1 MLKKPFLLFFSL
13 LGAIFIL
20 ASCSIGKDAVT
31 DTKYKVS
38 LQQAA
43 EIYEKEAGNSKPLVN
58 VQFDTEPASDYSYI
72 FTNETETLY
81 VNPETGKVTKNT
93 EANQL
98 GENETAFS
106 AAEVKELGAVNDVLA
121 KAKKEVGGLSPRILT
136 WKLTKNNNKLVY
148 TVDVKTTT
156 ADEKVTLDAN
166 K

>member
-1 MLKKPFLLFFSL
+1 MKK
-13 LGAIFIL
+13 
-20 ASCSIGKDAVT
+20 
-31 DTKYKVS
+31 
-38 LQQAA
+38 
-43 EIYEKEAGNSKPLVN
+43 AGNSKPLVN

-72 FTNETETLY
+72 FTNDTETLY

-121 KAKKEVGGLSPRILT
+121 KAKRSWRTFSTYFDLEVNQ
-136 WKLTKNNNKLVY
+136 NNNKLVY

>member
-20 ASCSIGKDAVT
+20 ASCGIGKDAVT

-72 FTNETETLY
+72 FTNET
-81 VNPETGKVTKNT
+81 ETGKVTKNT

>member
-1 MLKKPFLLFFSL
+1 
-13 LGAIFIL
+13 
-20 ASCSIGKDAVT
+20 
-31 DTKYKVS
+31 
-38 LQQAA
+38 
-43 EIYEKEAGNSKPLVN
+43 
-58 VQFDTEPASDYSYI
+58 YI
-72 FTNETETLY
+72 FTNDTETLY

>member
-1 MLKKPFLLFFSL
+1 M
-13 LGAIFIL
+13 
-20 ASCSIGKDAVT
+20 
-31 DTKYKVS
+31 
-38 LQQAA
+38 QQAA

-72 FTNETETLY
+72 FTNDTETLY

-98 GENETAFS
+98 G
-106 AAEVKELGAVNDVLA
+106 ELGAVNDVLA

>member
-1 MLKKPFLLFFSL
+1 MLNKKKRGNFMLKKPFLLFFSL

-20 ASCSIGKDAVT
+20 ASCGIGKDAVT

-43 EIYEKEAGNSKPLVN
+43 EIYEKEAGNNKPLVN

-72 FTNETETLY
+72 FTNDTETLY

-98 GENETAFS
+98 GE
-106 AAEVKELGAVNDVLA
+106 
-121 KAKKEVGGLSPRILT
+121 
-136 WKLTKNNNKLVY
+136 
-148 TVDVKTTT
+148 DVKTTT

-166 K
+166 E